1 MLGTAARFLLLILFQ
16 VLTNPTNRREKD
28 VLFSILRARGPR
40 ACSYRLQFLAS
51 TTIEPTRRPE
61 EEPPGIFSLPPPV
74 LPPNTAPWPGLK
86 ATASRRRGRRPLFFL
101 VAVHQP
107 FMGRWR
113 CTSVG
118 VVALILLLTAAS
130 HGRELPFKKSEQ
142 SFVYN
147 HTLAKTLVEYA
158 SAVYMTDLTAL
169 YTWTCSRCNDL
180 TQGFEMRSLIVDVE
194 NCLQAFVGV
203 AHNLNSIVIAIR
215 GTQENSVQ
223 NWIKDLIWKQLD
235 LSYPNMPNAKVHS
248 GFFSSYNNTILRLA
262 ITSAVHKAR
271 KAYEDINVIVT
282 GHSMGGAMA
291 SFCALDLA
299 MKLGSDSVQLMTFGQ
314 PRVGNAAFASY
325 FAKYVPNTIRV
336 THGHDIVPH
345 LPPYFSFLSH
355 LTYHH
360 FPREVWVHDSE
371 GNTTEKICDD
381 SGEDPDCCR
390 CVSMFSLSIQ
400 DHFTYLGVDMEADD
414 WSTCRIIAAQ
424 SVKQFQKELSS
435 NIIMTK
441 HNVDVSIVEPSV
453 QTDWSSSR

>member
-1 MLGTAARFLLLILFQ
+1 
-16 VLTNPTNRREKD
+16 
-28 VLFSILRARGPR
+28 
-40 ACSYRLQFLAS
+40 
-51 TTIEPTRRPE
+51 
-61 EEPPGIFSLPPPV
+61 
-74 LPPNTAPWPGLK
+74 
-86 ATASRRRGRRPLFFL
+86 
-101 VAVHQP
+101 
-107 FMGRWR
+107 MGRWR

-118 VVALILLLTAAS
+118 VVALILLLIAAS

-223 NWIKDLIWKQLD
+223 NWIKDMIWKQLD

-248 GFFSSYNNTILRLA
+248 GFFSLYNNTILRLA

-271 KAYEDINVIVT
+271 KTYGDINVIVT

-371 GNTTEKICDD
+371 GNTTEKICDN

-424 SVKQFQKELSS
+424 SVKQFQKELSC